1 MSSFAEEARQMLQ
14 KVKSLT
20 AEAMNTTLV
29 DGMHEAIKQS
39 VQANVYAR
47 YQPKAYVR
55 RDEGGIMSEAYNEL
69 TKEATADD
77 LSILMTNTAPGNADF
92 PPYDGAGVPADAVEN
107 GGPWHFPLEPNP
119 GPRPFLE
126 PAKEMYVESGQAEQH
141 IANTVNILLK

>member
-1 MSSFAEEARQMLQ
+1 MSTFELEAKQMLQ

-77 LSILMTNTAPGNADF
+77 LSIVMTNTAPGNSDF

-107 GGPWHFPLEPNP
+107 GGPWHFPLDPNP
-119 GPRPFLE
+119 GLRPFLE
-126 PAKEMYVESGQAEQH
+126 PAKEMYVGSGQAEQH

>member
-1 MSSFAEEARQMLQ
+1 MSTFELEAKQMLQ

-47 YQPKAYVR
+47 YKPKAYVR

-77 LSILMTNTAPGNADF
+77 LSIVMTNTAPGNSDF
-92 PPYDGAGVPADAVEN
+92 PPYDGAGVPADAVEK
-107 GGPWHFPLEPNP
+107 GGPWHFPLDPDP
-119 GPRPFLE
+119 GQRPFLE
-126 PAKEMYVESGQAEQH
+126 PAKEMYVGSGQAEQH

>member
-1 MSSFAEEARQMLQ
+1 MSTFELEAKQMLQ
-14 KVKSLT
+14 KVKS
-20 AEAMNTTLV
+20 AVADAMNTTLL

-55 RDEGGIMSEAYNEL
+55 RYEGGIMSEAYNEL
-69 TKEATADD
+69 TKEATEDD
-77 LSILMTNTAPGNADF
+77 LSIVITNTAPGNRDF
-92 PPYDGAGVPADAVEN
+92 PPYDGAGVPADAVEK
-107 GGPWHFPLEPNP
+107 GGPWHFPLDPDP

-126 PAKEMYVESGQAEQH
+126 PAKELYVGSGQAEQH

>member
-1 MSSFAEEARQMLQ
+1 MSSFSEEARQMLQ

-69 TKEATADD
+69 TKEATAED
-77 LSILMTNTAPGNADF
+77 LSIVMTNTAPGNSDF
-92 PPYDGAGVPADAVEN
+92 PPYDGAGVPADAVEQ
-107 GGPWHFPLEPNP
+107 GGPWHFPLDPDT

-126 PAKEMYVESGQAEQH
+126 PAKEMYVGSGQAEQH

>member
-14 KVKSLT
+14 KVKNLT

-69 TKEATADD
+69 TKEAKADD
-77 LSILMTNTAPGNADF
+77 LSIVITNTAPGNSEYEPA
-92 PPYDGAGVPADAVEN
+92 DGAGVPADAVEH
-107 GGPWHFPLEPNP
+107 GGPWHFPLDPDP

-126 PAKEMYVESGQAEQH
+126 PAKELYVGSGQAEQH

>member
-1 MSSFAEEARQMLQ
+1 MSTFELEAKQMLQ

-77 LSILMTNTAPGNADF
+77 LSIVMTNTAPGNSDF

-107 GGPWHFPLEPNP
+107 GGPWHFRLDPNP
-119 GPRPFLE
+119 GQRPFLE
-126 PAKEMYVESGQAEQH
+126 PAKEMYVGSGQAEQH
-141 IANTVNILLK
+141 IANTVDILLK

>member
-1 MSSFAEEARQMLQ
+1 MSTFELEAKQMLQ

-47 YQPKAYVR
+47 YQPKAYAR
-55 RDEGGIMSEAYNEL
+55 RDENGIMSEAYNEL

-77 LSILMTNTAPGNADF
+77 LSIVMTNTAPGKPDF
-92 PPYDGAGVPADAVEN
+92 NPYDDDGVPADAVEN
-107 GGPWHFPLEPNP
+107 DGLWHYPLDPDP
-119 GPRPFLE
+119 GPRHFLE
-126 PAKEMYVESGQAEQH
+126 PAKELYVGSGQAEQH

>member
-1 MSSFAEEARQMLQ
+1 MSTFELEAKQMLQ

-55 RDEGGIMSEAYNEL
+55 RYEGGIMSEAYNEL
-69 TKEATADD
+69 TKEATEDD
-77 LSILMTNTAPGNADF
+77 LSIVMTNTAPGNPNF
-92 PPYDGAGVPADAVEN
+92 HPYDGAGVPADAVEKD
-107 GGPWHFPLEPNP
+107 GPWNFPLDPDP

-126 PAKEMYVESGQAEQH
+126 PAKELYVGSGQAEQH

>member
-1 MSSFAEEARQMLQ
+1 MSTFELEAKQMLQ

-77 LSILMTNTAPGNADF
+77 LSIVMTNTAPGNSDF

-107 GGPWHFPLEPNP
+107 GGPWHFPLDPNP
-119 GPRPFLE
+119 GQRPFLE
-126 PAKEMYVESGQAEQH
+126 PAKEMYVGSGQAEQH

>member
-1 MSSFAEEARQMLQ
+1 MSTFELEAKQMLQ

-77 LSILMTNTAPGNADF
+77 LSIVMTNTAPGNSDF
-92 PPYDGAGVPADAVEN
+92 PPYAGAGVPADAVEN
-107 GGPWHFPLEPNP
+107 GGPWHFPLDPNP
-119 GPRPFLE
+119 GQRPFLE
-126 PAKEMYVESGQAEQH
+126 PAKELYVGSGQAEQH

>member
-1 MSSFAEEARQMLQ
+1 MSTFELEAKQMLQ

-47 YQPKAYVR
+47 YQPKFYFR
-55 RDEGGIMSEAYNEL
+55 RDEDGIMSEAYNEL

-77 LSILMTNTAPGNADF
+77 LSIVMTNTAPGSSDF
-92 PPYDGAGVPADAVEN
+92 NPYDYAGFPADAVEN
-107 GGPWHFPLEPNP
+107 GGPWHFSLDPDP
-119 GPRPFLE
+119 GPRHFLE
-126 PAKEMYVESGQAEQH
+126 PAKEMYVGSGQAEQH

>member
-39 VQANVYAR
+39 VQVNVYAS
-47 YQPKAYVR
+47 YDPIEYAR
-55 RDEGGIMSEAYNEL
+55 RDENGIMSEAYNEL

-77 LSILMTNTAPGNADF
+77 LSIVMTNTAPGNSDF
-92 PPYDGAGVPADAVEN
+92 PPYDGAGVPAN
-107 GGPWHFPLEPNP
+107 
-119 GPRPFLE
+119 
-126 PAKEMYVESGQAEQH
+126 S
-141 IANTVNILLK
+141 

>member
-1 MSSFAEEARQMLQ
+1 MSTFELEAKQMLQ

-47 YQPKAYVR
+47 YKPKAYVR

-77 LSILMTNTAPGNADF
+77 LSIVMTNTAPGNSDF
-92 PPYDGAGVPADAVEN
+92 PPYDGAGVPADAVEKD
-107 GGPWHFPLEPNP
+107 GPWNFPPAPDP

-126 PAKEMYVESGQAEQH
+126 PAKEMYVGSGQAEQH

>member
-1 MSSFAEEARQMLQ
+1 MSTFELEAKQMLQ

-47 YQPKAYVR
+47 YQPKAYAR
-55 RDEGGIMSEAYNEL
+55 RYENGIMSEAYNEL

-77 LSILMTNTAPGNADF
+77 LSIVMTNTAPGNFDF

-107 GGPWHFPLEPNP
+107 GGPWHFPLDPNP

-126 PAKEMYVESGQAEQH
+126 PAKEMYVGSGQAEQH

>member
-1 MSSFAEEARQMLQ
+1 MSTFELEAKQMLQ

-77 LSILMTNTAPGNADF
+77 LSIVMTNTAPGNSDF

-107 GGPWHFPLEPNP
+107 GGPWHFPLDPNP
-119 GPRPFLE
+119 GQRPFLE
-126 PAKEMYVESGQAEQH
+126 PAKEMYVGSGQAEQH
-141 IANTVNILLK
+141 IANTVDILLK

>member
-1 MSSFAEEARQMLQ
+1 MSTFELEAKQMLQ

-39 VQANVYAR
+39 VQTNVYAR

-77 LSILMTNTAPGNADF
+77 LSIVMTNTAPGNSDF
-92 PPYDGAGVPADAVEN
+92 PPYDGAGVPADAVEK
-107 GGPWHFPLEPNP
+107 GGPWHFPLDPDP

-126 PAKEMYVESGQAEQH
+126 PAKEMYVGSGQAEQH

>member
-1 MSSFAEEARQMLQ
+1 MSTFELEAKQMLQ

-47 YQPKAYVR
+47 YKPKFYSR
-55 RDEGGIMSEAYNEL
+55 RDDGGIMSEAYNEL

-77 LSILMTNTAPGNADF
+77 LSIVMTNTAPGNSHF
-92 PPYDGAGVPADAVEN
+92 PPYDGAGVPADAVEQD
-107 GGPWHFPLEPNP
+107 GPWHYSLDPDP

-126 PAKEMYVESGQAEQH
+126 PAKEMYVGSGQAEQH

>member
-1 MSSFAEEARQMLQ
+1 MSSFAEEAREMLQ

-39 VQANVYAR
+39 VAANVYAR

-55 RDEGGIMSEAYNEL
+55 RDEGGMMSEAYNEL

-77 LSILMTNTAPGNADF
+77 LSIVMTNTAPGNSAF
-92 PPYDGAGVPADAVEN
+92 PPYDGAGVPADAVEH
-107 GGPWHFPLEPNP
+107 GGPWHFPLDPDP

-126 PAKEMYVESGQAEQH
+126 PAKEMYVGSGQAEQH

>member
-1 MSSFAEEARQMLQ
+1 MSTFEQEAKQMLQ

-29 DGMHEAIKQS
+29 DGMHETIKQS

-77 LSILMTNTAPGNADF
+77 LSIVITNTAPGNSDF

-107 GGPWHFPLEPNP
+107 GGPWHFPLDPNP
-119 GPRPFLE
+119 GPRLFLE
-126 PAKEMYVESGQAEQH
+126 PAKEMYVGSGQAEQH

>member
-1 MSSFAEEARQMLQ
+1 MSTFELEAKQMLQ

-69 TKEATADD
+69 TKEAKADD
-77 LSILMTNTAPGNADF
+77 LSIVMTNTAPGNSDF
-92 PPYDGAGVPADAVEN
+92 PPYDGDGVPADAVEN
-107 GGPWHFPLEPNP
+107 GGTFRLTRIPARGLFWSLRRKCMWEAGRPNSTLQIP
-119 GPRPFLE
+119 
-126 PAKEMYVESGQAEQH
+126 
-141 IANTVNILLK
+141 

>member
-1 MSSFAEEARQMLQ
+1 MSTFELEAKQMLQ

-29 DGMHEAIKQS
+29 DGMHEVIKQS
-39 VQANVYAR
+39 VQVKVYAR
-47 YQPKAYVR
+47 YRPKFYVR
-55 RDEGGIMSEAYNEL
+55 RDEDGIMSEAYNEL

-77 LSILMTNTAPGNADF
+77 LSIVMTNTAPGNSHF

-107 GGPWHFPLEPNP
+107 DGLWNFTLDPDP
-119 GPRPFLE
+119 GPRHFLK
-126 PAKEMYVESGQAEQH
+126 PAKEMYVGSGQAEQH

>member
-1 MSSFAEEARQMLQ
+1 MSTFELEAKQMLQ

-47 YQPKAYVR
+47 YKPKAYAR
-55 RDEGGIMSEAYNEL
+55 RDENGIMSEAYNVL
-69 TKEATADD
+69 TKEAKADD
-77 LSILMTNTAPGNADF
+77 LSIVITNTAPGNSDF
-92 PPYDGAGVPADAVEN
+92 PPYDGAGVPADAVEK
-107 GGPWHFPLEPNP
+107 GGPWHFPLDPNP
-119 GPRPFLE
+119 GQRPFLE
-126 PAKEMYVESGQAEQH
+126 PAKEMYVGSGQAEQH

>member
-47 YQPKAYVR
+47 YQPKAYAR
-55 RDEGGIMSEAYNEL
+55 SDENGIMSEAYNEL

-77 LSILMTNTAPGNADF
+77 LSIVMTNTAPGNSDF
-92 PPYDGAGVPADAVEN
+92 PPYDGAGVPADAVEKDEQWN
-107 GGPWHFPLEPNP
+107 FPLDPDP
-119 GPRPFLE
+119 FPRPFLE
-126 PAKEMYVESGQAEQH
+126 PAKEMYVGSGQAEQH

>member
-1 MSSFAEEARQMLQ
+1 MSTFEQEAKQMLQ

-77 LSILMTNTAPGNADF
+77 LSIVMTNTAPGNSDF
-92 PPYDGAGVPADAVEN
+92 PPYDGDGVPADAVEN
-107 GGPWHFPLEPNP
+107 GGPWHFPLDPNP
-119 GPRPFLE
+119 GSRPFLE
-126 PAKEMYVESGQAEQH
+126 PAKEMYVGSGQAEQH
-141 IANTVNILLK
+141 IVNTVNILLK

>member
-1 MSSFAEEARQMLQ
+1 MSTFELEAKQMLQ

-77 LSILMTNTAPGNADF
+77 LSIVMTNTAPGNSDF
-92 PPYDGAGVPADAVEN
+92 PPYDGAGFPADAVEK
-107 GGPWHFPLEPNP
+107 GGPWHFPLDPDP

-126 PAKEMYVESGQAEQH
+126 PAKKMYVGSGRAEQH

>member
-1 MSSFAEEARQMLQ
+1 MSTFELEAKQMLQ

-47 YQPKAYVR
+47 YQPKAYAR
-55 RDEGGIMSEAYNEL
+55 RDENGIMSEAYNEL
-69 TKEATADD
+69 TKDATADD
-77 LSILMTNTAPGNADF
+77 LSIVMTNTAPGNSDF
-92 PPYDGAGVPADAVEN
+92 PPYDGAGVPADAVEK
-107 GGPWHFPLEPNP
+107 GGPWHFPLDPDP

-126 PAKEMYVESGQAEQH
+126 PAKEMYVGSGQAEQR

>member
-1 MSSFAEEARQMLQ
+1 MSNFAEEARQMLQ

-20 AEAMNTTLV
+20 ADAMNTTLV

-69 TKEATADD
+69 TKEAKANS
-77 LSILMTNTAPGNADF
+77 LSIVITNTAPGNSDF
-92 PPYDGAGVPADAVEN
+92 PPYDGAGVPADAVEK
-107 GGPWHFPLEPNP
+107 GGPWHFPLDPNP

-126 PAKEMYVESGQAEQH
+126 PAKEMYVGSGQAEQH

>member
-39 VQANVYAR
+39 VAANVYAR
-47 YQPKAYVR
+47 YQPKEYVR
-55 RDEGGIMSEAYNEL
+55 RGEGGIMSEAYNEL

-77 LSILMTNTAPGNADF
+77 LSIVMTNTAPGNSAF
-92 PPYDGAGVPADAVEN
+92 PPYDGAGVPADAVEH
-107 GGPWHFPLEPNP
+107 GGPWHFPLDPDP

-126 PAKEMYVESGQAEQH
+126 PAKELYVGSGQAEQH

>member
-1 MSSFAEEARQMLQ
+1 MSTFELEAKQMLQ

-77 LSILMTNTAPGNADF
+77 LSIVMTNTAPGNSDF

-107 GGPWHFPLEPNP
+107 GGPWHFPLDPNP
-119 GPRPFLE
+119 GPRAFLE
-126 PAKEMYVESGQAEQH
+126 PAKEMYVGIGQAEQH

>member
-1 MSSFAEEARQMLQ
+1 MSTFELEAKQMLQ

-39 VQANVYAR
+39 VHANVYAR

-55 RDEGGIMSEAYNEL
+55 RYEGGIMSEAYNEL

-77 LSILMTNTAPGNADF
+77 LSIVMTNTAPGNSDF
-92 PPYDGAGVPADAVEN
+92 PPYDGAGVPADAVEK
-107 GGPWHFPLEPNP
+107 GGPWPFPLAPDP
-119 GPRPFLE
+119 GPRPCWD
-126 PAKEMYVESGQAEQH
+126 PANVM
-141 IANTVNILLK
+141 

>member
-1 MSSFAEEARQMLQ
+1 MSTFEQEAKQMLQ

-47 YQPKAYVR
+47 YQPKAYAR
-55 RDEGGIMSEAYNEL
+55 RDENGIMSEAYNEL

-77 LSILMTNTAPGNADF
+77 LSIVMTNTAPGNANF
-92 PPYDGAGVPADAVEN
+92 PQYDGAGVPADAVEK
-107 GGPWHFPLEPNP
+107 GGPWHFPLDPDP

-126 PAKEMYVESGQAEQH
+126 PAKEMYVGSGQAEQH